1 MDVEDIDPVQT
12 KPAQAFLHRAHH
24 TVVGEIEHRIDRRH
38 ALVCLPRLGRRAGPH
53 EPAYFRGEHELVAR
67 LRTQHRAQ
75 SQLGEAVPIERG
87 GIEEADAR
95 LPSGLDHAVRLVVG
109 NRLEQ
114 AAQGCGAQAKS
125 RDLQRGR
132 AELDPFQSSQILRM
146 RSLPS
151 PLKSC
156 VTAIIVAISAS
167 HSMLVGSFAISA
179 IARS

>member
-1 MDVEDIDPVQT
+1 EPVQT

-38 ALVCLPRLGRRAGPH
+38 SLVRLSRLGRRAGTQ
-53 EPAYFRGEHELVAR
+53 ESAYFRGEHELVAR
-67 LRTQHRAQ
+67 LRTQHRTQ
-75 SQLGEAVPIERG
+75 SQLGEAVAVEG
-87 GIEEADAR
+87 SGVEEADAR
-95 LPSGLDHAVRLVVG
+95 LPGGLDHPVCLVVS

-114 AAQGCGAQAKS
+114 AAQGCGAQAKP

-132 AELDPFQSSQILRM
+132 AELDSFQSSQILRM

-156 VTAIIVAISAS
+156 VTAISVAI
-167 HSMLVGSFAISA
+167 
-179 IARS
+179 